1 MNLAGEFLLRVSA
14 QNDSNLKYERAV
26 LLNVTFFLQVTS
38 RELQTTPQ
46 QVTLLK
52 NTMTESQKQVRV
64 ATARCALL
72 SALTSAFYV
81 RRNHLLTA
89 L

>member
-1 MNLAGEFLLRVSA
+1 MSLAGEFCSEFLLKMI
-14 QNDSNLKYERAV
+14 QIYEYAV
-26 LLNVTFFLQVTS
+26 LLHVTFFLQVTS
-38 RELQTTPQ
+38 CELQTTPL

-52 NTMTESQKQVRV
+52 NTMTKSQQQVRV